1 MRTPLNRRQ
10 FLKQTTV
17 IGTSLATM
25 RNGASLRAG
34 GGANNKIVVAVMG
47 TNGRGMD
54 HIQSYL
60 AQSNVEVG
68 CICDVDSRAIDKG
81 VAAVVKK
88 QEKKPRG
95 VKDFREVLEDKSV
108 DVLSVAAPNHWHA
121 PPASTL
127 MWRNLAVTIRAKAK
141 VSASIFMVTRATSS
155 SRQRLQDL

>member
-1 MRTPLNRRQ
+1 MTPWTRCWPNWSGAKRAGRIQGTNAPDGPGPCTGRCISHMRTPLNRRQ

-68 CICDVDSRAIDKG
+68 CICDLDSRAIDKG
-81 VAAVVKK
+81 VAA
-88 QEKKPRG
+88 
-95 VKDFREVLEDKSV
+95 
-108 DVLSVAAPNHWHA
+108 
-121 PPASTL
+121 
-127 MWRNLAVTIRAKAK
+127 
-141 VSASIFMVTRATSS
+141 
-155 SRQRLQDL
+155 